1 MKAAMY
7 LVDTSV
13 WVDYI
18 KGKDSPVVEFL
29 DTLLLAPMTV
39 GITDRIYMEIIQG
52 ARSEAGIDKLQRYFS
67 TQQFYGFA
75 NPQSSFEAA
84 AFIYFSCRRQGI
96 TVRSSNDC
104 LIAQCALENELILLH
119 HDKDYKNLEKV
130 IPQLRQ
136 KHFLD

>member
-1 MKAAMY
+1 MY

-18 KGKDSPVVEFL
+18 KGKDSSVVKFL
-29 DTLLLAPMTV
+29 DTLLSAPMSV
-39 GITDRIYMEIIQG
+39 GITDLIYMEILQG
-52 ARSEAGIDKLQRYFS
+52 AKSEAAFNKLQRYFS
-67 TQQFYGFA
+67 TQIFYGFA
-75 NPQSSFEAA
+75 DPQNSYEAA

-96 TVRSSNDC
+96 TVRSSIDC